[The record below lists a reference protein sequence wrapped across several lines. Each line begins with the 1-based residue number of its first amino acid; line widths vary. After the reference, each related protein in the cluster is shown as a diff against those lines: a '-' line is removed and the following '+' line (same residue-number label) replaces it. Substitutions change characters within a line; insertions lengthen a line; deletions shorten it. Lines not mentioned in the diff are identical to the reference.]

1 MGLLSVPAVLQR
13 KQAGTLHIGLGDTL
27 MPRAASLYKKCPA
40 YRLQYK
46 PYRASCLDVILFRQV
61 VKVVSFSGTA
71 SLDSPYKTGVK
82 ACPEIEKHGYF
93 LPKTAPQVVC
103 GIAVEPHSLQWSRAI
118 TRHNPCTAVE
128 RFLKERS
135 WVFSM
140 LDNPIHFRLI
150 FPIFDRQVIRGV
162 WLKEEGRTSCS
173 CIVDRATGESSCCSQ
188 LPYSQI
194 QNYKKKGKWLIS
206 WDRYK
211 TYVTDL
217 ILMRQDKIGGDC
229 GRS

>member
-1 MGLLSVPAVLQR
+1 MGAHTRKAYPPSRGTRGRESLVGGGLCRVGMILCECMGLLSVPAVLQR

-135 WVFSM
+135 
-140 LDNPIHFRLI
+140 
-150 FPIFDRQVIRGV
+150 
-162 WLKEEGRTSCS
+162 
-173 CIVDRATGESSCCSQ
+173 
-188 LPYSQI
+188 
-194 QNYKKKGKWLIS
+194 
-206 WDRYK
+206 
-211 TYVTDL
+211 
-217 ILMRQDKIGGDC
+217 
-229 GRS
+229 